1 MDMKNLTAGFE
12 ALDTPCVS
20 DAMDRLG
27 IPGGLLH
34 AKPVVAGTG
43 RVVCGPAFTVKYI
56 PIGLEKKTVGDFLD
70 DVPAG
75 NIVVIDNA
83 GRDFCTVW
91 GDIMSFYAEMKGVA
105 GTLIDGVC
113 RDVKVVKELN
123 YPIYT
128 TKGCYM
134 VTGKDRVQ
142 IESFN
147 QPVTVSDIQV
157 CPGDLIMCD
166 DNGTLRIPK
175 EKAEEILTIAKEIEA
190 KESGILAAL
199 KAGSTLA
206 EARKQSGYH
215 HLQTKR

>member
-1 MDMKNLTAGFE
+1 MEMNHIIEGFKN
-12 ALDTPCVS
+12 LDTPCVS
-20 DAMDRLG
+20 DALDRLG

-34 AKPVVAGTG
+34 ISPVVKGTG
-43 RVVCGPAFTVKYI
+43 KVICGPAFTVKYI
-56 PIGLEKKTVGDFLD
+56 PVGLEKKTVGDFLD

-75 NIVVIDNA
+75 AIVVIDNA

-91 GDIMSFYAEMKGVA
+91 GDIMSTYAKMKGVE

-113 RDVKVVKELN
+113 RDVKVVKELG
-123 YPIYT
+123 YPIY

-142 IESFN
+142 IESVN
-147 QPVTVSDIQV
+147 QPVTVSDMQV
-157 CPGDLIMCD
+157 CPEDLIMCD
-166 DNGTLRIPK
+166 DNGALRIPK
-175 EKAEEILTIAKEIEA
+175 EKAEEVLKIAQEIET
-190 KESGILAAL
+190 KEGGILEAL

-206 EARKQSGYH
+206 DARKQSGYH

>member
-1 MDMKNLTAGFE
+1 MEMKYIIEEFKK
-12 ALDTPCVS
+12 LDTPCVS
-20 DAMDRLG
+20 DALDRLG
-27 IPGGLLH
+27 ILAGLLH
-34 AKPVVAGTG
+34 INPVVKGTG
-43 RVVCGPAFTVKYI
+43 KVICGPAFTVKYI
-56 PIGLEKKTVGDFLD
+56 PVSPVEKKNVGDFLD

-75 NIVVIDNA
+75 AVVVIDNA

-91 GDIMSFYAEMKGVA
+91 GDIMSMYAKMKGVE

-113 RDVKVVKELN
+113 RDVKVVKELG
-123 YPIYT
+123 YPIY

-142 IESFN
+142 IESVN

-157 CPGDLIMCD
+157 CPDDLIMCD
-166 DNGTLRIPK
+166 DNGALRIPK
-175 EKAEEILTIAKEIEA
+175 EKAEEVLKIAQEIET
-190 KESGILAAL
+190 KEGGILEAL

-215 HLQTKR
+215 TLQTKR